1 MAQMS
6 IFLTEHAGEIAVAWY
21 GIATVLLLVTLH
33 RMRQIKKLLQKMT
46 ERDAYLALSSV
57 DKPDQSMLCESVG
70 ETPDKRMEVEQSPQ
84 ELIDAV
90 LGEVFS

>member
-1 MAQMS
+1 MAQIS

-21 GIATVLLLVTLH
+21 SLATVLLFVTLH
-33 RMRQIKKLLQKMT
+33 RIRQIKKLLQKLT
-46 ERDAYLALSSV
+46 EREAYSALQV
-57 DKPDQSMLCESVG
+57 GEGTDPNTLCESAL
-70 ETPDKRMEVEQSPQ
+70 EHDKKMNVEQSPQ